1 LGFLANP
8 ISLDHRQLG
17 SLALSSFEHQ
27 VASAAPETV
36 NTALGSLH
44 ICAGAEW
51 YMLML
56 VDACKDVIQT
66 MNLRHQN
73 ARQTF
78 ALTRK
83 SSLSDLMLAH
93 ASSNLAH
100 PFHLHVGQRVV
111 TVVSRADR
119 QTSFRSPSSQ
129 TATTPVVGR
138 FFMI

>member
-83 SSLSDLMLAH
+83 S
-93 ASSNLAH
+93 NLAH
-100 PFHLHVGQRVV
+100 PFHLHLGQRVV
-111 TVVSRADR
+111 TVVSQADR